1 MAALPYPQAA
11 TAAATATTTTTVAA
25 EAASAFP
32 RRGLGEEQLLPA
44 VEPEEIE
51 RRLQR
56 TREELSNRRKILVK
70 NLRTDSSSSQEI
82 HELLKD
88 YELKYCYV
96 DKNKGTAFITL
107 LNGEQ
112 AQDVIHK
119 FHKST
124 FQEREISVQLQPTDS
139 LLCITQLPLS
149 YTQQQFEE
157 LVRLYGNVERCFLV
171 YNETTGHSKGYGFV
185 EYMKKDSAA
194 RAKSELMGKQL
205 GPCTLYVQWT
215 DADHLSADFLHSK
228 CLCIDKIPHDYKDT
242 TELTELF
249 SQMFKPVFCQLAQ
262 ASGSHPSFAV
272 VEYETADQAELVQR
286 STDGIFFGGSQ
297 ARVSFC
303 APGPQGRST
312 LAALIAAQRLLL
324 NSRKGL
330 LPEPNPLQILNSLGN
345 PAALQLLLRPY
356 LHGYAGKK
364 NILGNTSNMP
374 VLPNPA
380 LTAALLQINQT
391 QNAVLG
397 NGLFQN
403 LMRMQAAQQMLVNKE
418 NPAINNKP
426 GLLGDPSVLLQTA
439 LGRGPTAMMNPG
451 KGILADSPKGI
462 PVPALPVEF
471 TKVAT
476 QPLVG
481 TLSFQSNQKLL
492 GQNTNE
498 HKSMLEKP
506 NVVIGPSSVSASMT
520 QAHLQG
526 IPNSFLSSL
535 TSQQKAQTQPKVSM
549 SNAVWT
555 TTMSNQTSLLGV
567 PPPDL
572 KIPNNPY
579 LNFCNIL
586 PNLNLQVGNAS
597 KHNVGQ
603 QQTGVL
609 ESMLNPAIS
618 RAATAPEMLQTSTSQ
633 YAFDCYPEYTSSC
646 GEYSQDAMQQWYQTY
661 VPSHNSSEAFVA
673 GCEKEQCEV
682 SAPTFVQTSA
692 APVEMFYNQH
702 TSVNTNVDYSM
713 AVQVVPSY
721 YAGSQTYYPGS
732 IQSGQTTKGSP
743 CATSQQS
750 LAPGAGILGPA
761 PMGNPMS
768 NVKSPVTGQKRA
780 SSYLLPSPEVS
791 PDGGYVGQHS
801 QGLGGHYADSYYKKK
816 RIF

>member
-673 GCEKEQCEV
+673 GCEKEQCE
-682 SAPTFVQTSA
+682 
-692 APVEMFYNQH
+692 
-702 TSVNTNVDYSM
+702 
-713 AVQVVPSY
+713 
-721 YAGSQTYYPGS
+721 
-732 IQSGQTTKGSP
+732 GSP

>member
-11 TAAATATTTTTVAA
+11 MGSV
-25 EAASAFP
+25 FP
-32 RRGLGEEQLLPA
+32 QRGQGAGEERELPA
-44 VEPEEIE
+44 LEPQEIE

-56 TREELSNRRKILVK
+56 TRRELSNRRKILLK
-70 NLRTDSSSSQEI
+70 NLRTDSGSQEV

-96 DKNKGTAFITL
+96 DRNKGTAFVTL

-112 AQDVIHK
+112 AQDAIHK

-124 FQEREISVQLQPTDS
+124 FQGREISVQLQPTDT

-157 LVRLYGNVERCFLV
+157 LVRLYGNLERCFLV

-205 GPCTLYVQWT
+205 GPFILYVQWT
-215 DADHLSADFLHSK
+215 DVDHLSADFLHSK
-228 CLCIDKIPHDYKDT
+228 CLCIDKIPHDYKDAE
-242 TELTELF
+242 ELTQFF
-249 SQMFKPVFCQLAQ
+249 SQKFKPLFCQLAQ

-272 VEYETADQAELVQR
+272 VEYETADQTELVQR
-286 STDGIFFGGSQ
+286 STDGIFIGGSQ

-303 APGPQGRST
+303 APGPPGRST

-330 LPEPNPLQILNSLGN
+330 LPEPNPLQIINSLGN
-345 PAALQLLLRPY
+345 PAALPLLLRPY
-356 LHGYAGKK
+356 FHGHASKK
-364 NILGNTSNMP
+364 NVLGNTSNLP
-374 VLPNPA
+374 VLPNPV

-403 LMRMQAAQQMLVNKE
+403 LLRMQVAQQQLLLNKE
-418 NPAINNKP
+418 NPAMNNKP
-426 GLLGDPSVLLQTA
+426 SLLGDPSVLLQAA
-439 LGRGPTAMMNPG
+439 LGLGPTTMLNPG

-471 TKVAT
+471 AKAAA
-476 QPLVG
+476 QPPVG
-481 TLSFQSNQKLL
+481 ILPFHSNQKFL
-492 GQNTNE
+492 GQNTTE
-498 HKSMLEKP
+498 QKALLEKP
-506 NVVIGPSSVSASMT
+506 SVVIGPPPVSASVT

-526 IPNSFLSSL
+526 IPNSVLGSL
-535 TSQQKAQTQPKVSM
+535 MTSYQKQQTQPKASM
-549 SNAVWT
+549 SGAAWST
-555 TTMSNQTSLLGV
+555 TTSNQTSLLGI

-572 KIPNNPY
+572 KMPNNPY

-586 PNLNLQVGNAS
+586 PNLNLHVGNAS
-597 KHNVGQ
+597 KHTPGQ
-603 QQTGVL
+603 QHAGVL

-618 RAATAPEMLQTSTSQ
+618 RAVTTPELLQSSASQ
-633 YAFDCYPEYTSSC
+633 YTFDCYPEYTSSC
-646 GEYSQDAMQQWYQTY
+646 GEYSQDTMQQWYQNY
-661 VPSHNSSEAFVA
+661 APSHNSEPFVV
-673 GCEKEQCEV
+673 GCEKEQSEV
-682 SAPTFVQTSA
+682 PAPAFVQTSV

-702 TSVNTNVDYSM
+702 TSVNTSVDYSM

-721 YAGSQTYYPGS
+721 YAASQTYFPGS
-732 IQSGQTTKGSP
+732 MQSGQTNKGPP
-743 CATSQQS
+743 CATAQQS

-761 PMGNPMS
+761 PVGNPMT
-768 NVKSPVTGQKRA
+768 NFKSPVTGQKRA

>member
-692 APVEMFYNQH
+692 APVEMFYNQ
-702 TSVNTNVDYSM
+702 
-713 AVQVVPSY
+713 
-721 YAGSQTYYPGS
+721 
-732 IQSGQTTKGSP
+732 GSP